1 MSQRQIKEMKQ
12 TAYYILAV
20 IACFALVWV
29 AGELSKQPKKI
40 NAIIYNSK
48 TTEK

>member
-1 MSQRQIKEMKQ
+1 MSQKQINEMKE

-40 NAIIYNSK
+40 NAIIHQK
-48 TTEK
+48 TITK

>member
-1 MSQRQIKEMKQ
+1 MSQRQINEMKQ

-29 AGELSKQPKKI
+29 AGELSKQPKRI
-40 NAIIYNSK
+40 QGIIHQTIK
-48 TTEK
+48 

>member
-1 MSQRQIKEMKQ
+1 MSQRQIQEMKH

-20 IACFALVWV
+20 IACFALVWM

-40 NAIIYNSK
+40 NAIIHQNK
-48 TTEK
+48 

>member
-1 MSQRQIKEMKQ
+1 MSQRQIQEMKQ

-29 AGELSKQPKKI
+29 AGELSKQPKKV
-40 NAIIYNSK
+40 NAIIHK
-48 TTEK
+48 TIKP